1 MTDLSDLETL
11 VAVATSGSFAKA
23 ARRLSISPA
32 MVGRR
37 IQTLED
43 RYNTKLI
50 ERSTRSQRLTPV
62 GKDFLLMATQIIESF
77 DALNDLA
84 RPDTGHLSGRI
95 RVTGP
100 TTLGINRLTQIAAS
114 FTTQHPDVAIELN
127 LNDRSVDLISG
138 GYDLAVRIGELT
150 PSSMIARRVGTY
162 RFVCCAS
169 PAYIQHQG
177 SPDSPTDLLRASC
190 VLDLNLVPRNRWPFL
205 DSTGTPFTVEVRG
218 NLEIDYGEALRS
230 AALAG
235 AGIIYAPL
243 DLVEDELKSGLLV
256 QVLPKW
262 QTMTLPIHTLH
273 PSRRQVPR
281 RVSAFIEAV
290 AQAMKNTETAVPS
303 AQIQTNS

>member
-1 MTDLSDLETL
+1 MANLSDLETL
-11 VAVATSGSFAKA
+11 VAVAASGSFAAA

-43 RYNTKLI
+43 RYTAKLI
-50 ERSTRSQRLTPV
+50 ERSTRSQRLTAT
-62 GKDFLLMATQIIESF
+62 GKDFLLMAKQIIEGF

-84 RPDTGHLSGRI
+84 HPDTQHLSGRI

-100 TTLGINRLTQIAAS
+100 TTLGIKRLAQIAAA
-114 FTTQHPDVAIELN
+114 FTSHNPDVAIELN
-127 LNDRSVDLISG
+127 LSDRSVDLISG
-138 GYDLAVRIGELT
+138 GYDLAVRIGEL
-150 PSSMIARRVGTY
+150 PASSLIARRVGTY

-169 PAYIQHQG
+169 PGYIQRQG
-177 SPDSPTDLLRASC
+177 APNAPGDLLRASC
-190 VLDLNLVPRNRWPFL
+190 VLNLNLVPRNRWPFV
-205 DSTGTPFTVEVRG
+205 DAAGIPFTVEVRG

-243 DLVEDELKSGLLV
+243 DLVEDDLQSGQLV
-256 QVLPKW
+256 QVLPNW
-262 QTMTLPIHTLH
+262 QTMSLPIHTLH
-273 PSRRQVPR
+273 LSRRQVPR

-290 AQAMKNTETAVPS
+290 AHDLKPTRAPGSKYS
-303 AQIQTNS
+303 